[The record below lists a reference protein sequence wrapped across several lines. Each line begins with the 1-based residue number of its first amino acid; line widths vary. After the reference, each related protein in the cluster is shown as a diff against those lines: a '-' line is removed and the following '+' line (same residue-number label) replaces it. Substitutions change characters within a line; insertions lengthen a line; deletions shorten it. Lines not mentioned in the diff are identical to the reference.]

1 MSFTFCDGSFAGS
14 KNTDRLLNSFPSLA
28 LIYQKEI
35 KDAYFRLSKVW
46 HPDLHQNSEESSAR
60 FIEIGEAY
68 EVLGDPAKRKVY
80 DAKIGLG
87 RPEASFSPGS
97 GSKDFQG
104 STNPRAGT
112 EADFSKINFC
122 TQCYKRFLSEF

>member
-1 MSFTFCDGSFAGS
+1 MFLLAFLSF
-14 KNTDRLLNSFPSLA
+14 LLNLRLA
-28 LIYQKEI
+28 LQKEI

-68 EVLGDPAKRKVY
+68 EVLADPAKRKTY

-87 RPEASFSPGS
+87 RPDTNFNQGPGQSEFPGS
-97 GSKDFQG
+97 K
-104 STNPRAGT
+104 
-112 EADFSKINFC
+112 
-122 TQCYKRFLSEF
+122 